1 MFRSTISPGD
11 RELVMMVREL
21 VDKEIKPRAVN
32 YDTDEAENF
41 DWTPLNLLAKHN
53 LVAPNIPPEYG
64 GRGLGNITTAMILEE
79 IAVGSAGLAAVLL
92 TNLHAVSPLLTV
104 GSEEQKKE
112 ILPQMT
118 APSPKL
124 AAATI
129 IEHRPNLELVAQPE
143 AMDVRHSSVNVEDIK
158 EGDLIVKGIKDYVM
172 NAGIASFIAV
182 ALSTNPAQKGSGL
195 QIAIL
200 PMDTEGITV
209 GAPRKILGLRY
220 CRAYE
225 VIFDNVR
232 VKEKYL
238 IGKKGSGFLVFMQNL
253 DRVTPLA
260 AALSLGVAR
269 AAYEAALEASRQRMF
284 MGRPLFEESAVSF
297 ALVDMATKINA
308 ARQSV
313 HLACW
318 LMDQDLD
325 YSQASSK
332 AKIIASNVAQEV
344 TARAME
350 IIGGQAYLYGHRAEI
365 YMRDAKMLSIVDGS
379 EQFHRNLL
387 AVQLY

>member
-1 MFRSTISPGD
+1 MFRSTVSSRD

-21 VDKEIKPRAVN
+21 VEKEIKPKAVN
-32 YDTDEAENF
+32 YDADESGVF
-41 DWTPLNLLAKHN
+41 DWTPVNILAKYN
-53 LVAPNIPPEYG
+53 LIAPNIPEEYG
-64 GRGLGNITTAMILEE
+64 GRGLCNITTAMILEE
-79 IAVGSAGLAAVLL
+79 IAAGSAGLAAVLL

-104 GSEEQKKE
+104 GTKEQKEE
-112 ILPQMT
+112 ILPLMT
-118 APSPKL
+118 NPSPKL

-143 AMDVRHSSVNVEDIK
+143 TMDIRHSSVNVQEVK

-182 ALSTNPAQKGSGL
+182 ALSTSPSQSKSGL

-200 PMDTEGITV
+200 PMETEGITV
-209 GAPRKILGLRY
+209 GNPRRVLGLRY
-220 CRAYE
+220 CKANE

-232 VKEKYL
+232 VNEKYL

-253 DRVTPLA
+253 DRITPLA

-269 AAYEAALEASRQRMF
+269 AAYEAALEASKSRMF
-284 MGRPLFEESAVSF
+284 MGKPIFEESAVSF
-297 ALVDMATKINA
+297 ALVEMATKINA

-318 LMDQDLD
+318 LIDQDLD

-332 AKIIASNVAQEV
+332 AKIIASSVAQEV
-344 TARAME
+344 TAKAME
-350 IIGGQAYLYGHRAEI
+350 IIGGQAYLYGHHAEI
-365 YMRDAKMLSIVDGS
+365 YMRDAKMLSIIDGS

-387 AVQLY
+387 AAQLY